1 MKILAKTKR
10 KHLILGILFTL
21 LIIGIVYAADSYQVN
36 SAAQVTIDEWS
47 VCKKVTNNNALA
59 IFVPTKTAD
68 EWTAFRTNASG
79 VTLAECIYCDDDD
92 GDGYGECPD
101 CGIANGCTYDGD
113 DCCDSD
119 NRAYPGES
127 TYYSSTNNCGSWDY
141 DCSGTI
147 NKSNCTYDT
156 ATLSGSSTP
165 CYWTST
171 CLAGQAT
178 GYQYCTETGH
188 SASCGE
194 TNTHY
199 WCTTGT
205 CHRRTGDPWR
215 CESGPTAHRRS
226 WNSRTCTCK

>member
-1 MKILAKTKR
+1 MGSEMCIR
-10 KHLILGILFTL
+10 
-21 LIIGIVYAADSYQVN
+21 DS
-36 SAAQVTIDEWS
+36 
-47 VCKKVTNNNALA
+47 NNASD

-68 EWTAFRTNASG
+68 EWSAFKNNATG
-79 VTLAECIYCDDDD
+79 VAICKDCDN
-92 GDGYGECPD
+92 DGYGECPA

-156 ATLSGSSTP
+156 VVRSGQSCS

-171 CLAGQAT
+171 CLAGTAT
-178 GYQYCTETGH
+178 GYQYCEETSH
-188 SASCGE
+188 TASCGTTNYHHRCTVGCRQRCP
-194 TNTHY
+194 TNTD
-199 WCTTGT
+199 W
-205 CHRRTGDPWR
+205 D
-215 CESGPTAHRRS
+215 CESPPCPGSPCSYSTYYYDSLSTRD
-226 WNSRTCTCK
+226 CVCK